1 MATVKRVG
9 RPALDDDVLHQR
21 KRLILD
27 RTLGLVAQRGTSN
40 VRLKDVAASANV
52 SVGTLQ
58 HYFDSRDQL
67 IREAFTQHAYG
78 VIDDVLDAQS
88 PTATPWEALRTMFA
102 NVYAGS
108 DLAQRCALW
117 IEFVAAS
124 RHDDRLRELMAEFWN
139 AWSAPIRHAVRRG
152 VDDGS
157 FAPVTDVDSVV
168 ATILAIIDG
177 GETAVALKVRAM
189 DRDVLTA
196 ELQAAAAALLGVS
209 GPAALH

>member
-1 MATVKRVG
+1 MVTVRRVG
-9 RPALDDDVLHQR
+9 RPALDDDVLHER

-27 RTLGLVAQRGTSN
+27 KTLGLVAQRGTSN

-67 IREAFTQHAYG
+67 IRAAFTQHAYG
-78 VIDDVLDAQS
+78 VIDQVLGTPS
-88 PTATPWEALRTMFA
+88 RTATPWEALRTMFA

-139 AWSAPIRHAVRRG
+139 AWSAPIRTAVRRG
-152 VDDGS
+152 IEDGS
-157 FAPVTDVDSVV
+157 FAPVADVDSVV
-168 ATILAIIDG
+168 ATLLAIIDG
-177 GETAVALKVRAM
+177 GETAVALKARTM
-189 DRDVLTA
+189 DRDVLTT

-209 GPAALH
+209 EAATGR

>member
-1 MATVKRVG
+1 MTTLKRAG
-9 RPALDDDVLHQR
+9 RPALDDGVLHER

-27 RTLGLVAQRGTSN
+27 RTLGLVAERGTSN
-40 VRLKDVAASANV
+40 VRLKDVATSAEV

-78 VIDDVLDAQS
+78 VIDRVVGAHS
-88 PTATPWEALRTMFA
+88 PAAAPWEALRSMFA
-102 NVYAGS
+102 NVYAGA

-117 IEFVAAS
+117 VEFVAAS

-139 AWSAPIRHAVRRG
+139 AWSAPIRDAVRRG

-177 GETAVALKVRAM
+177 GETAVALKVRAL
-189 DRDVLTA
+189 DQDVLTA
-196 ELQAAAAALLGVS
+196 ELEAAATALLGM
-209 GPAALH
+209 PASRR

>member
-1 MATVKRVG
+1 VATVKRVG
-9 RPALDDDVLHQR
+9 RPALDDVVLHER

-27 RTLGLVAQRGTSN
+27 KTLGLVAERGTSN
-40 VRLKDVAASANV
+40 VRLKDVAVRADV

-58 HYFDSRDQL
+58 HYFGSRDQL

-78 VIDDVLDAQS
+78 VIDDVLGAHS
-88 PTATPWEALRTMFA
+88 PTATPWEALRAMFA

-108 DLAQRCALW
+108 DLGQRCALW

-139 AWSAPIRHAVRRG
+139 AWSAPIRSAVRRG
-152 VDDGS
+152 VDEGS
-157 FAPVTDVDSVV
+157 FTPTTDVDSVV

-196 ELQAAAAALLGVS
+196 ELQAAAAALLGMS
-209 GPAALH
+209 GATPH